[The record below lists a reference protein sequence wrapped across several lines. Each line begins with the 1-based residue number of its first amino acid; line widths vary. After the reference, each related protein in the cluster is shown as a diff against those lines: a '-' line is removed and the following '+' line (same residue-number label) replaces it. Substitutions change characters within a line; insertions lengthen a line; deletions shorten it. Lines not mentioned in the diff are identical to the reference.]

1 MPIVSMLGES
11 GACSLRIPKGAAVER
26 ATSLGRGTTMEAGSG
41 RWNWPGVLLLLLSFT
56 PGLALPMAQNRSLHF
71 VILLYRHGDRS
82 PVKAYPRDPY
92 QENAWPQGFG
102 QLSQDGM
109 RQQWD
114 LGQALRR
121 RYDGF
126 LNATYNREEIFI
138 RSTDVDRTLM
148 SAEANLAGLYPPEG
162 LQVFNPNIT
171 WQPIPVH
178 TVPDSAERLLKFP
191 LSHCPRYE
199 QLQNETR
206 HTAEYVNKTIENT
219 QFLEMVANYTGIQDV
234 SLESVWSVYDT
245 LFCENTHKMHLPAWV
260 TPQVMTQLKQLKD
273 FSFEFLFGIHR
284 RVEKARLQGGVLLS
298 QIRKNLTLAT
308 NASAPHHFKMLMY
321 SAHDTTLVALQ
332 MALDVYNGKQAPYA
346 SCHIFELYQDDD
358 GNFSVEMFFRNESGK
373 DPYPLQLPGCEQRCP
388 LQRFLQLTEPV
399 IPQNWKEECQI
410 GTSMKDTELIVV
422 LAVCGSI
429 LFLLVIL
436 LLTVLFRTNAQPPGY
451 RHVSDEGEEQP

>member
-1 MPIVSMLGES
+1 
-11 GACSLRIPKGAAVER
+11 
-26 ATSLGRGTTMEAGSG
+26 MEAGRS
-41 RWNWPGVLLLLLSFT
+41 RCSWSGVLLVLSLTFE
-56 PGLALPMAQNRSLHF
+56 LALPLAQNRTLRF
-71 VILLYRHGDRS
+71 VTLLYRHGDRS

-126 LNATYNREEIFI
+126 LNASYNREEIFI
-138 RSTDVDRTLM
+138 RSTDFDRTLM

-162 LQVFNPNIT
+162 VQVFNPNIS

-191 LSHCPRYE
+191 LPHCPRYE

-206 HTAEYVNKTIENT
+206 ETAEYINKTTENM
-219 QFLEMVANYTGIQDV
+219 QFLEMVANFTGIQDI

-273 FSFEFLFGIHR
+273 FSFKFLFGIHR

-308 NASAPHHFKMLMY
+308 NASAPHQFKMLMY

-346 SCHIFELYQDDD
+346 SCHIFELYQDYD

-388 LQRFLQLTEPV
+388 LQKFLQLTEPV
-399 IPQNWKEECQI
+399 IPQHWKEECQI
-410 GTSMKDTELIVV
+410 DTTMKATVFAEPIV
-422 LAVCGSI
+422 LSAICGSI
-429 LFLLVIL
+429 LFLLIIL
-436 LLTVLFRTNAQPPGY
+436 LLTVHFCMNSQPPGY